1 MAVKLID
8 VFKKIEIEDYLQA
21 AVDAAAW
28 IKKYEVVDE
37 KGKRWKING
46 TEGKELDAVE
56 SAFLT
61 DTSLYGGA
69 SGVGYFFLQLYEVT
83 GNEEYLNEA
92 KDAAKYLISTYQKE
106 EVVNPGIHNGLSGQG
121 IFALYLYDKTGD
133 ERYADFA
140 RQLAE
145 DSYSQSIKDENGIHW
160 NGWYDFMGDG
170 GVIAYWIY
178 ISEKFDDKHYL
189 NYAKE
194 ALDAIL
200 SLKKE
205 GDDNTIYFE
214 LFDPSEYFTG
224 IPKGGVV
231 PNFAHG
237 TAGVVYLLTKYYEAT
252 KDEKYLTYAKQGFHF
267 LKSIANNTENASI
280 IPYLYFKGEE
290 DKYDVSYLGFCHGP
304 VGDGIAVRE
313 LYKATKDDKYLDFY
327 KRLTEALIE
336 AGVPHKRSSGYW
348 NNCICCGSSGV
359 LLHFIEAAKLT
370 GNQEYQSIANQLA
383 HKLLND
389 AYKDADGKRW
399 YDAWTRVK
407 PWDVDAHIGLYV
419 GTAGNASTLLTY
431 YANKTQKEI
440 TPIFEY

>member
-1 MAVKLID
+1 MAKVID
-8 VFKKIEIEDYLQA
+8 VFKKNETEDYLQA
-21 AVDAAAW
+21 AIDAAAW
-28 IKKYEVVDE
+28 IKKYEIVDE

-83 GNEEYLNEA
+83 GNEQYLDEA
-92 KDAAKYLISTYQKE
+92 KAAAEYIINVYKKE
-106 EVVNPGIHNGLSGQG
+106 DVVNPGIHNGLSGQG
-121 IFALYLYDKTGD
+121 IFLLYLYDKTGD
-133 ERYADFA
+133 EKYADFA
-140 RQLAE
+140 KKLAE
-145 DSYSQSIKDENGIHW
+145 DSYTQSIRDENGIRW

-170 GVIAYWIY
+170 GAIAYWIY
-178 ISEKFDDKHYL
+178 VAEKFDDKHYL
-189 NYAKE
+189 SYAKE
-194 ALDAIL
+194 ALDSIL

-205 GDDNTIYFE
+205 GPDNTIYFR
-214 LFDPSEYFTG
+214 LFDPSEYFDSL
-224 IPKGGVV
+224 PKGGVV

-252 KDEKYLTYAKQGFHF
+252 KDEVYLTCAKQGFEF

-280 IPYLYFKGEE
+280 VPYLYFEGEE
-290 DKYDVSYLGFCHGP
+290 NKYDVSYLGFCHGP

-313 LYKATKDDKYLDFY
+313 LYNATKDETYLDFY
-327 KRLTEALIE
+327 TRLTEALVE
-336 AGVPHKRSSGYW
+336 AGVPYKRSSGYW
-348 NNCICCGSSGV
+348 NNCICCGASGV

-370 GNQEYQSIANQLA
+370 ENATYQSIAEQLA
-383 HKLLND
+383 NKLLND

-419 GTAGNASTLLTY
+419 GSAGNASTLLTY
-431 YANKTQKEI
+431 YAKAVGKEI